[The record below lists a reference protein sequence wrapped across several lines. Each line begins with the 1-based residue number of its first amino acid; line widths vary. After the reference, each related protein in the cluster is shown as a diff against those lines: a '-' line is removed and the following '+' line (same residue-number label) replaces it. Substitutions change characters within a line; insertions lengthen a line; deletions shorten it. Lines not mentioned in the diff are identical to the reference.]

1 MKGLLKSE
9 QSKTTAEDVCCNKSL
24 NKTED
29 KAKLRA
35 QQFGGVTEGRVSNA
49 ATRIKVVRN
58 PASELHDSVAKATNR
73 QRCCQARRQEV
84 RQILCTQVW
93 HCCVEV
99 KAQLRVC
106 ACVNIGVE
114 TATGACTH
122 KYSDPDGFNYS
133 LVARGGNETA
143 CTAHELPTIADVV
156 DGQDGVGRQQS
167 TRFVTLDGHW
177 AEQEHMTMRA
187 KGQCCKHTCTRT
199 ACFTR
204 QHGLVRH
211 CPWLK
216 FWMHFHVILS
226 QMNYMRQPLHNLSAS
241 WKTIGFFRCLRP
253 IITDLSEYPKMSN
266 LERNDFVIF

>member
-1 MKGLLKSE
+1 MS
-9 QSKTTAEDVCCNKSL
+9 
-24 NKTED
+24 
-29 KAKLRA
+29 
-35 QQFGGVTEGRVSNA
+35 A
-49 ATRIKVVRN
+49 ATR
-58 PASELHDSVAKATNR
+58 ASTRLKIRQSCGLNSSVAS
-73 QRCCQARRQEV
+73 RRV
-84 RQILCTQVW
+84 GCPTLRHVSRLCETRLLSFMTAWRRLLTASVAAKLADRWFVKFCVTQVW

-133 LVARGGNETA
+133 LVARGVNETA

-167 TRFVTLDGHW
+167 TRFVTSDGHW

-199 ACFTR
+199 ACLTR

-226 QMNYMRQPLHNLSAS
+226 QMDYMRQPLHNLSGS
-241 WKTIGFFRCLRP
+241 WKTVGFFRCLRP